1 MSSNKIIERKVPT
14 NHYLAWKIFGSTSSL
29 PGEEAYAHIIYFDD
43 SNPKIIAAN
52 LVYVQDWEFQP
63 EGFSKLIEED
73 LSFND
78 CLAISTYYFIQSYS
92 VIRTM
97 IDGSLT
103 PIENHLEYIVKSTN
117 GFLLYSFQFEQLAQ
131 LILNATPEDAIRM
144 RKLFNKKRSIIDE
157 CKQDDE
163 KSSLFKSI
171 VRLRTL
177 TPYVLKPNY
186 EGAKNLF
193 LYATSIA

>member
-1 MSSNKIIERKVPT
+1 MNSYKIIERKVPT
-14 NHYLAWKIFGSTSSL
+14 SHYLARKIFGPTSFVPS
-29 PGEEAYAHIIYFDD
+29 EEAYVHLIYFDD

-52 LVYVQDWEFQP
+52 LVYIQDWEDQP
-63 EGFSKLIEED
+63 AGFSKWVEED

-78 CLAISTYYFIQSYS
+78 CLAISTFYFIQSYS
-92 VIRTM
+92 VIKTM

-103 PIENHLEYIVKSTN
+103 PIENYLEYIVKPTN

-131 LILNATPEDAIRM
+131 LILESTPEDAIRM
-144 RKLFNKKRSIIDE
+144 RKLFNKQRSIINDNE
-157 CKQDDE
+157 ADDD